1 MAKFGKTDEQSARP
15 AIGIEGGGYKI
26 DRLTCSLDLF
36 DRRGVSFIVVTQQ
49 INSATSM
56 GRLMLN
62 ICCPAS
68 SSNAR

>member
-1 MAKFGKTDEQSARP
+1 MSSLPGPPLESR
-15 AIGIEGGGYKI
+15 GGYKI
-26 DRLTCSLDLF
+26 DRLTRSLDLF
-36 DRRGVSFIVVTQQ
+36 DRRGVSFIAVTQQ

>member
-15 AIGIEGGGYKI
+15 AIGIEGGYKI
-26 DRLTCSLDLF
+26 DRLTRSLDLF